1 MTIHRYE
8 QIDSTNETALAAVA
22 ACTASDG
29 DVHVA
34 SAQSSGRGRQGRAWL
49 SPPGT
54 GLYLSYVHLPPT
66 PPPRPEAVTMAAGLA
81 VGGAV
86 HTLGATS
93 ARLKWP
99 NDVVVPGSEGLAKLA
114 GILVESRGF
123 QPEAP
128 HFVVGVGLNVG
139 QESFPPEL
147 EAERPVTSLRR
158 LGLDVSLVASEAAL
172 LARLPERLAQARL
185 DPVSLFADYLEAAA
199 LAGARVEVTTGDE
212 LWSGTIRGIGTDFT
226 IEIVHPEHGNRRI
239 PLAHVQALRPES

>member
-81 VGGAV
+81 VGGAA
-86 HTLGATS
+86 HSLGARG

-99 NDVVVPGSEGLAKLA
+99 NDVVVPGSAGLAKLA

-128 HFVVGVGLNVG
+128 HFVVGVGLNVA

-172 LARLPERLAQARL
+172 LARLPERL
-185 DPVSLFADYLEAAA
+185 
-199 LAGARVEVTTGDE
+199 
-212 LWSGTIRGIGTDFT
+212 
-226 IEIVHPEHGNRRI
+226 
-239 PLAHVQALRPES
+239 VQATSSGAARFGASGPISRSKSCIRNTATGGFPWPTSKLYGRSRSWRPRGSL